1 MHLSVQSASGRRC
14 VYGKGGDIA
23 FFFSVYVTG
32 NSSAVLLNN
41 ETYVCVCVYI
51 SVTKSLLNK

>member
-1 MHLSVQSASGRRC
+1 MVEGVCMEKAVTLLF
-14 VYGKGGDIA
+14 
-23 FFFSVYVTG
+23 FFFSVYVPG

-41 ETYVCVCVYI
+41 ETCVCECVCVYM